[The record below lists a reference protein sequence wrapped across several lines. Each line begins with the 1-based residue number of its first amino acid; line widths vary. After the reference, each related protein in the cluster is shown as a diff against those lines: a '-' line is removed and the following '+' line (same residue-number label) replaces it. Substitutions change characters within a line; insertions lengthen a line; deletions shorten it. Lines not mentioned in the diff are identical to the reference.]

1 MSNTFADRLTTAM
14 KLKGIKTASALS
26 RETGIERGYMYRLAS
41 GKIDNP
47 HKYVER
53 LAVATGVSSHWLG
66 TGIGDPYD
74 PEPETTK
81 EPLAHPTM
89 LTHVTVVPPEGD
101 WYEVPARVPD
111 VFASQQ
117 HKPRDKKL
125 YEYYYVPETIEC
137 FTGFTLLVVER
148 ELRPGPGM
156 FLALREEKG
165 KKQLCSFLISYKG
178 LDQTSTRT
186 LDMQTIGRVRIMDY
200 WELDVR
206 R

>member
-1 MSNTFADRLTTAM
+1 MNNTFAERLARAM
-14 KLKGIKTASALS
+14 DLKGVKTASALS
-26 RETGIERGYMYRLAS
+26 RETGIERSYLYRLAS

-53 LAVATGVSSHWLG
+53 LADATGVSGHWLS

-74 PEPETTK
+74 PEPERTK
-81 EPLAHPTM
+81 EPPANPAM

-101 WYEVPARVPD
+101 WYEVTAKVPD
-111 VFASQQ
+111 VFLSYQ

-137 FTGFTLLVVER
+137 FTGFTLLMVER

-156 FLALREEKG
+156 FLALREVNG
-165 KKQLCSFLISYKG
+165 KKKLCNFLITYKG

-186 LDMQTIGRVRIMDY
+186 PDMQTIGRVRIMDY
-200 WELDVR
+200 LELEIKR
-206 R
+206 

>member
-1 MSNTFADRLTTAM
+1 MNKTFADRLATAM

-26 RETGIERGYMYRLAS
+26 RDTGIERSYMYRLAG

-53 LAVATGVSSHWLG
+53 LAVATGVSSHWLS
-66 TGIGDPYD
+66 TGLGDPYD
-74 PEPETTK
+74 PEPEKPK
-81 EPLAHPTM
+81 EPAANATM

-101 WYEVPARVPD
+101 WYEVTASVPD
-111 VFASQQ
+111 VFVSQQ

-156 FLALREEKG
+156 FLARCEVNG
-165 KKQLCSFLISYKG
+165 KQQLCSFLISYKG
-178 LDQTSTRT
+178 LDQTSTRQS
-186 LDMQTIGRVRIMDY
+186 DMQTIGRVRIMDY
-200 WELDVR
+200 WELDMR

>member
-1 MSNTFADRLTTAM
+1 MNKTFADRLATAM

-26 RETGIERGYMYRLAS
+26 RDTGIERSYMYRLGS

-53 LAVATGVSSHWLG
+53 LAVATGVSSHWLS
-66 TGIGDPYD
+66 TGLGDPYD
-74 PEPETTK
+74 PEPEKPK
-81 EPLAHPTM
+81 EPSANATM

-101 WYEVPARVPD
+101 WYEVTARVPD
-111 VFASQQ
+111 VFVSQQ

-156 FLALREEKG
+156 FLAQREVNG
-165 KKQLCSFLISYKG
+165 KQQLCSFLISYKG
-178 LDQTSTRT
+178 LDQTSTRQP
-186 LDMQTIGRVRIMDY
+186 DMQTIGRVRIMDY
-200 WELDVR
+200 WELDTKR
-206 R
+206 